1 MGYMIGSCFH
11 KQSFIWFSAVVGV
24 TDRQRAGWT
33 NETIPERQDKLSS
46 DDEDD
51 EQSHHKGT
59 SENLKLKIC
68 TVIHLD
74 LKMNKIEV

>member
-1 MGYMIGSCFH
+1 MRYMIGSCFH

-24 TDRQRAGWT
+24 ADRQRAGWT

-59 SENLKLKIC
+59 NEIVKLEQCAI
-68 TVIHLD
+68 IH
-74 LKMNKIEV
+74 